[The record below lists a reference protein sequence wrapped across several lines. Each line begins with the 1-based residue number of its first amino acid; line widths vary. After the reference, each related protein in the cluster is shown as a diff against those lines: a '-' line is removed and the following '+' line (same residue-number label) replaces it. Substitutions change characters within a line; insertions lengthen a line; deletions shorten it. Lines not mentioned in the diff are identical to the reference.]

1 MYLPL
6 LDDEHKKLFLELA
19 FHMVMAD
26 GVFCDEEREMMNCYY
41 AEMKCEP
48 LNEKEIR
55 EINVVI
61 QDMKIK
67 MGEREKKIVVFEMLG
82 LALSDDDYAV
92 QEQEIIKKLIGN
104 FGISQEFPD
113 ECQSLI
119 NEYLSI
125 QKRLNK
131 LIL

>member
-1 MYLPL
+1 MIEDAYTKDNYESNL
-6 LDDEHKKLFLELA
+6 LVNQLRPITDIFNIEKTSVYIIDSKEKL
-19 FHMVMAD
+19 
-26 GVFCDEEREMMNCYY
+26 
-41 AEMKCEP
+41 
-48 LNEKEIR
+48 
-55 EINVVI
+55 
-61 QDMKIK
+61 
-67 MGEREKKIVVFEMLG
+67 
-82 LALSDDDYAV
+82 
-92 QEQEIIKKLIGN
+92 EIIKKLIGN